1 MLLQIPDVIPPET
14 VQAFRELADR
24 DDLFVDGRQ
33 TAGWRARGLKNNL
46 QGGDS
51 QLVKGVLRK
60 AEQAVLGHSVVQAA
74 ARPRNVVR
82 TLFSRYDGG
91 MTYGNHVDDALMG
104 GQRTDVS
111 FTLFVSAPESYDG
124 GELVIDD
131 TAGERAIKLAA
142 GGLVLYPSTS
152 LHRVAPVTAGRRVVV
167 VGWLRSYVREPGQ
180 RELLFDLDR
189 AAHALRPGGES
200 GVDAETAL
208 DLVLKTRS
216 NLLRRWAED

>member
-1 MLLQIPDVIPPET
+1 MLLQIPGVIPPDT

-24 DDLFVDGRQ
+24 DDLFVDGRK
-33 TAGWRARGLKNNL
+33 TAGWRAKGLKKNL

-74 ARPRNVVR
+74 ARPRSVVR
-82 TLFSRYDGG
+82 MLFSRYDGG

-111 FTLFVSAPESYDG
+111 FTLFVSAPESYEG

-131 TAGERAIKLAA
+131 TAGERAIKLDA
-142 GGLVLYPSTS
+142 GGLVIYPSTS
-152 LHRVAPVTAGRRVVV
+152 LHRVEPVTAGRRVVV
-167 VGWLRSYVREPGQ
+167 VGWLRSYIRDPGQ

-189 AAHALRPGGES
+189 AAHALRPDGEG
-200 GVDAETAL
+200 GVDADTAL
-208 DLVLKTRS
+208 DMVLKARS

>member
-1 MLLQIPDVIPPET
+1 MLLQIPDVIAPQT

-33 TAGWRARGLKNNL
+33 TAGWRAKGLKSNL

-51 QLVKGVLRK
+51 QLVRGVLRK

-111 FTLFVSAPESYDG
+111 FTLFVSAPETYEG

-131 TAGERAIKLAA
+131 SAGERAIKLDA
-142 GGLVLYPSTS
+142 GSLVLYPSTS
-152 LHRVAPVTAGRRVVV
+152 LHRVAPVTDGRRVVI
-167 VGWLRSYVREPGQ
+167 VGWLRSYVRDPGA

-189 AAHALRPGGES
+189 AAHALRPDSDG
-200 GVDAETAL
+200 GVDAGTAL
-208 DLVLKTRS
+208 DRVLKARS

>member
-1 MLLQIPDVIPPET
+1 MLLQIPEVIAPQT

-33 TAGWRARGLKNNL
+33 TAGWRAKGLKSNL

-51 QLVKGVLRK
+51 QLVQGVLRK
-60 AEQAVLGHSVVQAA
+60 AEQAVLGHPVVQAA

-111 FTLFVSAPESYDG
+111 FTLFVSAPETYEG

-131 TAGERAIKLAA
+131 SAGERATKLDA
-142 GGLVLYPSTS
+142 GSLVLYPSTF
-152 LHRVAPVTAGRRVVV
+152 LHRIAPVTGGRRVVI
-167 VGWLRSYVREPGQ
+167 VGWLRSYVRDPGA

-189 AAHALRPGGES
+189 AAHALRPDSAGGA
-200 GVDAETAL
+200 DAGTAL
-208 DLVLKTRS
+208 DLVLKARS